1 MKKKHY
7 FKNIVFCVVCCG
19 IIGFTAGIGIPAASY
34 LIDKKEAAVTA
45 EKEADNISTDT
56 NGNISTT
63 MDESSANTVNI
74 IKQVKPSIA
83 CITSLTQ
90 GVDFFY
96 QPYQSEGA
104 GSGIVFYKDSEYAYI
119 ATNNHVISGANS
131 VSISLNECDL
141 VAASL
146 VGKDANADLAVIK
159 VSLNDLKNA
168 GVTNVQVAQFGDS
181 DQTEV
186 GETVIAIGNALG
198 QGNTATRGILSSQA
212 KDVNIQGRK
221 LTVIQTDAAINPGNS
236 GGALVNS
243 KGQVIGINTAKIS
256 MSEIEGIGYSI
267 ASNVAKPIIEQLMN
281 NTDAPA
287 LGVYITSVTEDI
299 AKQWGLPQAGVLVQE
314 IIPGGSAEAAGIK
327 TGDLITSF
335 NDQPIFTTDQ
345 LTAAVK
351 ACKIDQ
357 TVSVKLIR
365 NGSEMSVNVK
375 LLKSTNTGF

>member
-1 MKKKHY
+1 MKHY
-7 FKNIVFCVVCCG
+7 IRNTVLTIICCG
-19 IIGFTAGIGIPAASY
+19 VIGFSAGVAIPAVGY
-34 LIDKKEAAVTA
+34 VIDKKQEIQTT
-45 EKEADNISTDT
+45 EKKADNISTDT
-56 NGNISTT
+56 EGNVTAT

-90 GVDFFY
+90 GTDFFN
-96 QPYQSEGA
+96 QIYQSEGA

-141 VAASL
+141 VSASL

-159 VSLNDLKNA
+159 VSLKDLKAA
-168 GVTNVQVAQFGDS
+168 GVNNVTVAQFGDS
-181 DQTEV
+181 DAMEV

-198 QGNTATRGILSSQA
+198 QGNTATRGILSSQT

-243 KGQVIGINTAKIS
+243 KGQIIGINTAKIS
-256 MSEIEGIGYSI
+256 MSKVEGIGYSI

-287 LGVYITSVTEDI
+287 LGVYITSISADV
-299 AKQWGLPQAGVLVQE
+299 AKQYGLPQAGVMIQE
-314 IIPGGSAEAAGIK
+314 IIPGGSAEAAGLK
-327 TGDLITSF
+327 EGDLITSF
-335 NDQPIFTTDQ
+335 NDQPTFTTDQ
-345 LTAAVK
+345 LTTAVK
-351 ACKIDQ
+351 ASKVNQ
-357 TVSVKLIR
+357 NVSVKIIR
-365 NGSEMSVNVK
+365 SGKEMDVTVK
-375 LLKSTNTGF
+375 MLKSTNTGF